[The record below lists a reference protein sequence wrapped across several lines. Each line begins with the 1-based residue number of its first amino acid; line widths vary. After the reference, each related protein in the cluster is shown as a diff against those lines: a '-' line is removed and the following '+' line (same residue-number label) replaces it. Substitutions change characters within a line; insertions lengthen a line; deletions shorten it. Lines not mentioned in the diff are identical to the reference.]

1 MNSVK
6 KKILF
11 LWILTNLT
19 AMSLTG
25 CGEKNNTYRVNYTS
39 IEITWENDQI
49 VSGTIPYED
58 IFGHIKVVIL
68 EQNGTIKPFLM
79 IREKAKVGGARGPY
93 YTNLS
98 YIDLKTGVTLIKKH
112 WNSSVANVEVDE
124 PDSIPV
130 GESLTILEE
139 QEFYDYLFGLGE
151 IRTEFDIDEIMA
163 MYTNDIEPEL
173 LDYIEEEYKPYS
185 K

>member
-25 CGEKNNTYRVNYTS
+25 CGEKNNAYKVNYTS
-39 IEITWENDQI
+39 IEITWENDQV
-49 VSGTIPYED
+49 VSGTVPYED
-58 IFGHIKVVIL
+58 IYGNIKVVIL

-79 IREKAKVGGARGPY
+79 IKEMEKIHIGFGNF

-98 YIDLKTGVTLIKKH
+98 YIDLKTGVPLIKKS
-112 WNSSVANVEVDE
+112 WRSDGTNPEVDE
-124 PDSIPV
+124 PTSIPV

-139 QEFYDYLFGLGE
+139 HEFYDYLFSLGE
-151 IRTEFDIDEIMA
+151 IRTEFDINEIITI
-163 MYTNDIEPEL
+163 YTNEIEPDL
-173 LDYIEEEYKPYS
+173 LDYIEEEYKPYT